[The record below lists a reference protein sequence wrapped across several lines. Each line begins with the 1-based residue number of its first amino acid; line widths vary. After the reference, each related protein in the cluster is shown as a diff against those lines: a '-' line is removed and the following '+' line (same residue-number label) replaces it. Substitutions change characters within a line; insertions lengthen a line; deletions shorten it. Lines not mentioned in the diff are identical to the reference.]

1 MILREPNTGGQSAT
15 RRIEWGNSDGG
26 CSVLSVDRALNPIIY
41 NKSRRDDLDPHAPA
55 QYKTKVVDT
64 HCVPRPY
71 PARTGHIPTSM
82 DTIDAEWLGRMMR
95 YKYPSV
101 EVRSMETVELL
112 NSHTTKWR
120 VKVDWNDAGTAA
132 GLPQNLC
139 MKANWSGA
147 FDNVDIHAL
156 EARFYHFMVQEMKVP
171 TAKCYYADWDD
182 DGSAHGFIVL
192 EDLNDRGGRFGHSTN
207 ENGVD
212 MIVENLEGLA
222 KLHGSL
228 WGSEK
233 ISPANAPW
241 LQTQMDTPVD
251 TDQVRIMWQ
260 WIAANLED
268 ENFRAVAPQH
278 YLDDPR
284 KVERAFDRLGEIER
298 AYDAPYCI
306 ALGDCHQGNTYILP
320 NGERLWLDWQLVRR
334 GRPWRDLTYFVVG
347 ALTIEERR
355 RHHKDLVKQYRE
367 HLIATGAQAVPSLEE
382 AWEQTRLWIMYGL
395 QAWVA
400 NLDEWGQNGLPMNE
414 RFFVAAEDYGT
425 WQLLGE

>member
-1 MILREPNTGGQSAT
+1 MG
-15 RRIEWGNSDGG
+15 
-26 CSVLSVDRALNPIIY
+26 
-41 NKSRRDDLDPHAPA
+41 
-55 QYKTKVVDT
+55 
-64 HCVPRPY
+64 
-71 PARTGHIPTSM
+71 
-82 DTIDAEWLGRMMR
+82 
-95 YKYPSV
+95 YKYPGV
-101 EVRSMETVELL
+101 VAKSMETVELL

-120 VKVDWNDAGTAA
+120 IKVDWNDAGIAA
-132 GLPQNLC
+132 GLPANLC
-139 MKANWSGA
+139 MKANWSGS

-156 EARFYHFMVQEMKVP
+156 EARFYHFMVEEMQVP

-192 EDLNDRGGRFGHSTN
+192 EDLNDRGGKFGHSTQK
-207 ENGVD
+207 NGVD
-212 MIVENLEGLA
+212 MILENLNGLA

-228 WGSEK
+228 WDSHK
-233 ISPANAPW
+233 ITQANAPW

-251 TDQVRIMWQ
+251 SDQVRIMWQ
-260 WIAANLED
+260 WIEANLAEPG
-268 ENFRAVAPQH
+268 FRAIAPKH

-320 NGERLWLDWQLVRR
+320 QGERLWLDWQLVRR

-355 RHHKDLVKQYRE
+355 KHHKDLVKQYRE
-367 HLIATGAQAVPSLEE
+367 HLIATGAQGVPSFDD
-382 AWEQTRLWIMYGL
+382 AWEQTRLFVMYGL

-400 NLDEWGQNGLPMNE
+400 NLDAWGQNGIPMNE
-414 RFFVAAEDYGT
+414 RFFTAAEDYGT
-425 WQLLGE
+425 WGLLGE